1 MKARPLTTHER
12 LTAIAAV
19 LLIWGVGIGARLAHL
34 QVVDHD
40 WYVDRAIRQQER
52 TVEVSATRGRILD
65 VNGRELA
72 RSVEAKSV
80 YATVDEIANPGDT
93 ARRLAALLEVEE
105 KTLFDRMTS
114 GREFVCLK
122 RKVDVEVAERIAAL
136 EIEGIDFVKENKRV
150 YPKGELASHVLGFCG
165 VDENGL
171 SGVEVVFD
179 SAMRGQNGRV
189 VLATDARRKIY
200 DSAEIEPTPGAD
212 IHLTIDEVAQ
222 FRVEQA
228 LAKGVRE
235 TGANWGIAIVM
246 RPRTGEV
253 VALANYPTFDANAFG
268 KTSAEVRRNRAV
280 EAVFEPGSVFKIVPF
295 SGCIEDGLISPATM
309 VDCQFG
315 QINVNGRIVHD
326 TPYGVLKASDALAF
340 SSNVAAIKMGQKLGN
355 LRLYDFIKSYG
366 FGRKTGIEL
375 PGESSGLVQ
384 PVEQWQPTT
393 IGSIPMGHEIGVTA
407 LQEVAAVAALAN
419 GGEWVQPHIV
429 SRVVAPDGTLL
440 RVAAPERRRVV
451 SAETA
456 RQMTG
461 MLEGV
466 VLRGTAKHAGLGELN
481 AAGKTGTSQK
491 IDPRSKTYSHSKYVA
506 SFCGYAP
513 AESPE
518 LACIVVLDEPKAGG
532 HTGGTTAAP
541 IFGRILEEL
550 FSDYAIPAAAAPADV
565 ASASQPRSAGTQ
577 LASVEPVSP
586 PVPSAPAPP
595 APEIALVEANPGTR
609 GVIVPDLSGRGLR
622 SALQIGADSG
632 LLIEASGSGIVRK
645 QSPLAGAVVAPGTV
659 LTVELKR

>member
-1 MKARPLTTHER
+1 MKARPLTTQER
-12 LTAIAAV
+12 LTVIAAV
-19 LLIWGVGIGARLAHL
+19 LLVWGVGIGARLAHL
-34 QVVDHD
+34 QVVDHS

-80 YATVDEIANPGDT
+80 YATVNEITNPSET
-93 ARRLAALLEVEE
+93 ARRLAALLEVDE
-105 KTLFDRMTS
+105 KTLLERLTS
-114 GREFVCLK
+114 ERDFVCLK
-122 RKVDVEVAERIAAL
+122 RKLDVETAERVAEL
-136 EIEGIDFVKENKRV
+136 GIEGIDFVTENKRV

-171 SGVEVVFD
+171 SGLELVFD
-179 SAMRGQNGRV
+179 TQMRGQNGRV

-200 DSAEIEPTPGAD
+200 DSAEIASTPGGD
-212 IHLTIDEVAQ
+212 LHLTIDEVAQ
-222 FRVEQA
+222 YRVEQA
-228 LAKGVRE
+228 LAKGVRDS
-235 TGANWGIAIVM
+235 GANWGIAIVM
-246 RPRTGEV
+246 RPRTGEI
-253 VALANYPTFDANAFG
+253 VAMANYPTFDANAFG
-268 KTSAEVRRNRAV
+268 KTTGDVRRNRAV

-309 VDCQFG
+309 VDCQYG
-315 QINVNGRIVHD
+315 QINVSGRIVHD

-355 LRLYDFIKSYG
+355 LRLYDYIKNYG

-375 PGESSGLVQ
+375 PGESAGLVQ

-407 LQEVAAVAALAN
+407 LQEVAAVSALAN

-429 SRVVAPDGTLL
+429 QRVVAPDNTLL

-451 SAETA
+451 SVDTA

-466 VLRGTAKHAGLGELN
+466 VLKGTAKHAGLGELN

-491 IDPRSKTYSHSKYVA
+491 IDPRSKRYSNSKYVA

-513 AESPE
+513 AENPE

-532 HTGGTTAAP
+532 HTGGAAAAP
-541 IFGRILEEL
+541 VFGRILEEL
-550 FSDYAIPAAAAPADV
+550 FSDYAIQSMPNREEIASPNATRPAGTRLAAVESVPPAAPA
-565 ASASQPRSAGTQ
+565 
-577 LASVEPVSP
+577 
-586 PVPSAPAPP
+586 VPAPA
-595 APEIALVEANPGTR
+595 APEIAIVEAKPGSR
-609 GVIVPDLSGRGLR
+609 GVIVPDLAGRGLR
-622 SALQIGADSG
+622 SVLQIGADSG
-632 LLIEASGSGIVRK
+632 LLIEANGSGIVRK
-645 QSPLAGAVVAPGTV
+645 QSPHAGAVVAPGTV

>member
-1 MKARPLTTHER
+1 MKARPLTTQER
-12 LTAIAAV
+12 LTVIAAV

-34 QVVDHD
+34 QVVDHT
-40 WYVDRAIRQQER
+40 WYVARAIRQQER

-65 VNGRELA
+65 TNGRELA
-72 RSVEAKSV
+72 RSIEARSV
-80 YATVDEIANPGDT
+80 YATVSEIKDPAST
-93 ARRLAALLEVEE
+93 ARRLAALLEVDE
-105 KTLFDRMTS
+105 KTLLDRLTS
-114 GREFVCLK
+114 DRDFVCLK
-122 RKVDVEVAERIAAL
+122 RKLDIEAAEKVAAL
-136 EIEGIDFVKENKRV
+136 EIDGIDFVTENKRV

-171 SGVEVVFD
+171 SGLELTFD
-179 SAMRGQNGRV
+179 DAMRGQNGRV

-200 DSAEIEPTPGAD
+200 DSAEIAPTPGGD
-212 IHLTIDEVAQ
+212 LHLTIDEVAQ
-222 FRVEQA
+222 YRVEQA

-235 TGANWGIAIVM
+235 SGANWGIAIVI

-253 VALANYPTFDANAFG
+253 VAMANYPTFDANAFG
-268 KTSAEVRRNRAV
+268 KTTGEVRRNRAV

-295 SGCIEDGLISPATM
+295 SGCIEDGLIAPTTM
-309 VDCQFG
+309 VDCQYG
-315 QINVNGRIVHD
+315 QINVSGRIVHD
-326 TPYGVLKASDALAF
+326 TPYGVLKASDALAY

-355 LRLYDFIKSYG
+355 LRLYDYIKNYG

-419 GGEWVQPHIV
+419 GGEWVQPHLV
-429 SRVVAPDGTLL
+429 SRVVAPDGIIT
-440 RVAAPERRRVV
+440 RAAAPDRRRVV
-451 SAETA
+451 SPETA
-456 RQMTG
+456 RMMTG

-466 VLRGTAKHAGLGELN
+466 VIKGTAKHAGLSELS

-491 IDPRSKTYSHSKYVA
+491 IDPRTKTYSHSKYVA

-513 AESPE
+513 AENPE
-518 LACIVVLDEPKAGG
+518 LACIVVLDEPKNGG
-532 HTGGTTAAP
+532 HTGGAAAAP

-550 FSDYAIPAAAAPADV
+550 FSDYAIPTNPAPV
-565 ASASQPRSAGTQ
+565 EIASANPSRSGGTQ
-577 LASVEPVSP
+577 LAAVESVP
-586 PVPSAPAPP
+586 PAAPAAPV
-595 APEIALVEANPGTR
+595 APEIAVVEAKPGTR
-609 GVIVPDLSGRGLR
+609 GVIVPDLAGKGLR

-632 LLIEASGSGIVRK
+632 LLIEANGSGIVRK
-645 QSPLAGAVVAPGTV
+645 QSPQAGAVVAPGTV

>member
-1 MKARPLTTHER
+1 MKARPLTTQER
-12 LTAIAAV
+12 LTVIAAV

-34 QVVDHD
+34 QVVDHS

-52 TVEVSATRGRILD
+52 TVEVAATRGRILD
-65 VNGRELA
+65 AFGRELA
-72 RSVEAKSV
+72 RSIEARSV
-80 YATVDEIANPGDT
+80 YATVSEIKDPAGT
-93 ARRLAALLEVEE
+93 ARRLAALLEVDE
-105 KTLFDRMTS
+105 KTLLDRLTS
-114 GREFVCLK
+114 ERDFVCLK
-122 RKVDVEVAERIAAL
+122 RKLDIEIAEKVAAL
-136 EIEGIDFVKENKRV
+136 EIDGIDFVTENKRV

-171 SGVEVVFD
+171 SGLERVFD
-179 SAMRGQNGRV
+179 EPMRGQNGRV

-200 DSAEIEPTPGAD
+200 DSAEIAPTPGGD
-212 IHLTIDEVAQ
+212 LHLTIDEVAQ
-222 FRVEQA
+222 YRVEQA

-235 TGANWGIAIVM
+235 TGANWGTAIVI
-246 RPRTGEV
+246 RPRTGEI
-253 VALANYPTFDANAFG
+253 VAMANYPTFDANAFG
-268 KTSAEVRRNRAV
+268 KTSNEIRRNRAV
-280 EAVFEPGSVFKIVPF
+280 EAVFEPGSVFKIVPY
-295 SGCIEDGLISPATM
+295 SGCIEDGLITPSTM
-309 VDCQFG
+309 VDCQYG
-315 QINVNGRIVHD
+315 QINVSGRIVHD

-355 LRLYDFIKSYG
+355 LRLYDYIKNYG

-375 PGESSGLVQ
+375 PGESSGLVE
-384 PVEQWQPTT
+384 PVGQWQPTT

-407 LQEVAAVAALAN
+407 LQEVAAVSALAN

-429 SRVVAPDGTLL
+429 ARVVAPDGTII
-440 RVAAPERRRVV
+440 RAASPERRRVV

-466 VLRGTAKHAGLGELN
+466 VLKGTAKHAGLGELS

-491 IDPRSKTYSHSKYVA
+491 IDPRSKSYSHTKYVA

-513 AESPE
+513 ADNPE
-518 LACIVVLDEPKAGG
+518 LACIVVLDEPKVGG
-532 HTGGTTAAP
+532 HTGGAAAAP

-550 FSDYAIPAAAAPADV
+550 FSDYAIPATSEPV
-565 ASASQPRSAGTQ
+565 EIASANGPRGGTQ
-577 LASVEPVSP
+577 LAAVESVP
-586 PVPSAPAPP
+586 PPAPAAPAPA
-595 APEIALVEANPGTR
+595 APEIAVVEAKPGSR
-609 GVIVPDLSGRGLR
+609 GVIVPDLAGRGLR

-632 LLIEASGSGIVRK
+632 LLIEANGSGIVRK
-645 QSPLAGAVVAPGTV
+645 QSPQAGAVVAPGTV

>member
-1 MKARPLTTHER
+1 MKARPLTTQER
-12 LTAIAAV
+12 LTVIAAV

-34 QVVDHD
+34 QVVDHT
-40 WYVDRAIRQQER
+40 WYVARAIRQQER

-65 VNGRELA
+65 TNGRELA
-72 RSVEAKSV
+72 RSIEARSV
-80 YATVDEIANPGDT
+80 YATVSEIKDPAST
-93 ARRLAALLEVEE
+93 ARRLAALLEVDE
-105 KTLFDRMTS
+105 KTLLDRLTS
-114 GREFVCLK
+114 DRDFVCLK
-122 RKVDVEVAERIAAL
+122 RKLDIEAAEKVAAL
-136 EIEGIDFVKENKRV
+136 EIDGIDFVTENKRV

-171 SGVEVVFD
+171 SGLELTFD
-179 SAMRGQNGRV
+179 DAMRGQNGRV

-200 DSAEIEPTPGAD
+200 DSAEIAPTPGGD
-212 IHLTIDEVAQ
+212 LHLTIDEVAQ
-222 FRVEQA
+222 YRVEQA

-235 TGANWGIAIVM
+235 SGANWGIAIVI

-253 VALANYPTFDANAFG
+253 VAMANYPTFDANAFG
-268 KTSAEVRRNRAV
+268 KTTGEVRRNRAV

-295 SGCIEDGLISPATM
+295 SGCIEDGLIAPTTM
-309 VDCQFG
+309 VDCQYG
-315 QINVNGRIVHD
+315 QINVSGRIVHD
-326 TPYGVLKASDALAF
+326 TPYGVLKASDALAY

-355 LRLYDFIKSYG
+355 LRLYDYIKNYG

-419 GGEWVQPHIV
+419 GGEWVQPHLV
-429 SRVVAPDGTLL
+429 SRVVAPDGIIT
-440 RVAAPERRRVV
+440 RAAAPDRRRVV
-451 SAETA
+451 SPETA
-456 RQMTG
+456 RMMTG

-466 VLRGTAKHAGLGELN
+466 VIKGTAKHAGLSELS

-491 IDPRSKTYSHSKYVA
+491 IDPRTKTYSHSKYVA

-513 AESPE
+513 AENPE
-518 LACIVVLDEPKAGG
+518 LACIVVLDEPKNGG
-532 HTGGTTAAP
+532 HTGGAAAAP

-550 FSDYAIPAAAAPADV
+550 FSDYAIPTNPAPV
-565 ASASQPRSAGTQ
+565 EIASANPSRGAGTQ
-577 LASVEPVSP
+577 LAAVESVP
-586 PVPSAPAPP
+586 PAAPP
-595 APEIALVEANPGTR
+595 APVAPEIAVVEAKPGTR
-609 GVIVPDLSGRGLR
+609 GVIVPDLAGKGLR

-632 LLIEASGSGIVRK
+632 LLIEANGSGIVRK
-645 QSPLAGAVVAPGTV
+645 QSPQAGAVVAPGTV